1 MSNKTKLVLVV
12 LLSLLAV
19 ACLVACNPSYEG
31 RDEFYQAYEIT
42 NVYVEQKSTS
52 TYDYKVTSTITPSQT
67 AKVYITRYEAIPKD
81 AQAVAY
87 TNDNGAF
94 VFTANVG
101 YDRYYIQIVD
111 GDKLAVLSMNRP
123 QMTPTLQTQS
133 DGGASTKII
142 TYNFINGTSW
152 SSFCDPTGKAVYR
165 SGKTRYDSDAV
176 VVAKNVQLAGVD
188 STTDTQPDDGEPY
201 YFVVL
206 TAKNGI
212 VTYVSAPIMDA
223 NKAFSD
229 LAVSLENKNGKPM
242 LVATGRFIV
251 GGDVSLQVYS
261 ADSRLGKIYNVKGE
275 SVTGEAS
282 EQFST
287 EIDLSDIVIDAGA
300 GVWFD
305 VKLVTGT
312 GANYDLPDAAA
323 DMAQTLKN
331 GKTTFEFKE
340 YDHVL
345 KINYAFYNFDVTRT
359 YIDESDTT
367 AGPTL
372 IVEGSYD
379 EEVREVKLHAAAGT
393 QSLLWD
399 NISAEDGKFRFEV
412 KLSELPVEDTPWCWF
427 HIYVY
432 KGNASVASET
442 SNLVRGSEIAFGAT
456 YNFNGITYTVKA
468 YNDSPIETQL
478 VIQGEPQSNS

>member
-1 MSNKTKLVLVV
+1 MSNKTKLVLVI

-19 ACLVACNPSYEG
+19 VCLVACGPSYDG
-31 RDEFYQAYEIT
+31 RNEFYQAYEIT
-42 NVYVEQKSTS
+42 NVNVEQKGTG
-52 TYDYKVTSTITPSQT
+52 TYNFKVASTIAPSQT
-67 AKVYITRYEAIPKD
+67 AKVYVTHYEAIPAD
-81 AQAVAY
+81 AESISY

-94 VFTANVG
+94 AFSANVG

-111 GDKLAVLSMNRP
+111 GDKLAMLSMNRP

-165 SGKTRYDSDAV
+165 SSKPVFDSEAS

-229 LAVSLENKNGKPM
+229 LAVSLKSENGLPM
-242 LVATGRFIV
+242 LVVTGKFVI
-251 GGDVSLQVYS
+251 GGEVALQVYS
-261 ADSRLGKIYNVKGE
+261 ADSRLGKIYNVSGE
-275 SVTGEAS
+275 SVKGEDG
-282 EQFST
+282 EEFQT
-287 EIDLSDIVIDAGA
+287 EIDLSQIVVESGA

-305 VKLVTGT
+305 IKLRTGT
-312 GANYDLPDAAA
+312 GANYDLSDSVA
-323 DMAQTLKN
+323 DMAQTLKH
-331 GKTTFEFKE
+331 GTATFEFKT

-345 KINYAFYNFDVTRT
+345 KINYAFYDFGVSRT
-359 YIDESDTT
+359 YIDTSD
-367 AGPTL
+367 ADIGPVL
-372 IVEGSYD
+372 IVEGAYNDS
-379 EEVREVKLHAAAGT
+379 VREIKLYVEANKKGYYWT
-393 QSLLWD
+393 NTGS
-399 NISAEDGKFRFEV
+399 EKGKFRFEV
-412 KLSELPVEDTPWCWF
+412 KLSELPIDDTPWCWF
-427 HIYVY
+427 HLSVY
-432 KGNASVASET
+432 KGNATVASET
-442 SNLVRGSEIAFGAT
+442 VNLARGTEIAFGAA
-456 YNFNGITYTVKA
+456 YDFNGVTYTVKA
-468 YNDSPIETQL
+468 YNNIPTETQL
-478 VIQGEPQSNS
+478 VIQGEPQSNL